1 MRRVA
6 LGAVVLLAGCT
17 YGGMSDLEAYVD
29 EVTSRSEAPIQPVPE
44 IRQAEFYAYRASA
57 EGRRDPF
64 TEEKEEVSDQVP
76 VIGGIRPDETRP
88 REELEAFSLDTLR
101 MVGTWTGN
109 DGSKWGLVKH
119 KDGVIYRVQPGNYM
133 GQNHGHVTAVY
144 EDRIELVEIVPDRVG
159 GYVEQPTQLA
169 IGE

>member
-1 MRRVA
+1 
-6 LGAVVLLAGCT
+6 
-17 YGGMSDLEAYVD
+17 MSDLEEYVQD
-29 EVTSRSEAPIQPVPE
+29 VKSRSEAPIQPVPE
-44 IRQAEFYAYRASA
+44 IKQAEYYAYRAYD

-64 TEEKEEVSDQVP
+64 TQEREEVADQVP

-88 REELEAFSLDTLR
+88 REELEAYSLDTLR

-109 DGSKWGLVKH
+109 NGGKWGLVKH

-133 GQNHGHVTAVY
+133 GQNHGRVTSVF